1 MGIPGLS
8 NQNSGQQRLGIT
20 EPISLAGPTDDD
32 AIKTLELEKYLQGV
46 GLYESQEE
54 AVVREEVL
62 GRLDQIVKIWVKNI
76 SRAKG
81 FNEQLVHE
89 ANAKIFTSGSYRLG
103 VHGPGADIDT
113 LCVGPRHASR
123 DEDFFGGLQKML
135 SEMQEVTELHPVPDA
150 HVPVMKFKFNG
161 VSVDLL
167 YARLALWVI
176 PEDLDISQE
185 SILQSVDEQTV
196 LSLNGCRVT
205 DQVLRLV
212 PNIQTFRT
220 TLRCMRFWAKRR
232 GVYSNVAGFLGGINL
247 ALLVARICQL
257 YPNALPDML
266 VSRFFRVYTQ
276 WRWPNPVMLCAIE
289 EGSLGLPVWDPRR
302 NPKDRYHLMPI
313 ITPVYPCMNSTY
325 NVTSSTLRV
334 MSDEFRRG
342 SEICEAMEAS
352 KADWDTLFEPYPF
365 FESYKNYLQ
374 IDITAENA
382 DDLRQWKGWVGSRLR
397 QLTLK
402 IERHTYGMLQCHPH
416 PGEFSDNSR
425 PFHHCYFMGLQRKQ
439 GVPVNEGEQFDIR
452 LTVEEFKHSV
462 NVYTLWKPGM
472 DIHVSHVKR
481 SNIPNYIFPGGV
493 RPTFPS
499 KVTAENKQS
508 SKSRAS
514 GHGQTEKPQGGKAVA
529 VGADDVRKRKRSED
543 NMDNNPRN
551 SRSPVSL
558 PPPSREVHEDISPI
572 SASSSCS
579 MKFDE
584 SEVNSI
590 GGQKS
595 EKLCL
600 KSPGEIPSGDSGT
613 NGSVTSNQQV
623 NPVFAAADTSNSKEE
638 EKLAI
643 EKIMSGLY
651 DAHQAFQEEPKE
663 LEDNTQYKNQDKD
676 SGANMKNNMESLDS
690 KPAVPEEPV
699 ISKEIT
705 CSTHLCSNESLEE
718 LEISD
723 FPKLLAI
730 VCAVLKLLKT
740 QSNLHRSCNFLD
752 LFSSPP
758 PVVHVHAQ
766 CLVVP
771 PAELTAPLLS
781 GPPAP
786 VPMKKPLIRLNFTS
800 LGKAADKSV

>member
-8 NQNSGQQRLGIT
+8 NHNNGQQRLGIT
-20 EPISLAGPTDDD
+20 EPISLAGPTEEDV
-32 AIKTLELEKYLQGV
+32 IKTRDLEKYLQAA
-46 GLYESQEE
+46 GLYESQQE
-54 AVVREEVL
+54 AVGREEVL

-81 FNEQLVHE
+81 FNEQLVQE
-89 ANAKIFTSGSYRLG
+89 ANAKIFTFGSYRLG

-113 LCVGPRHASR
+113 LCVGPRHATR
-123 DEDFFGGLQKML
+123 EEDFFGELWKML
-135 SEMQEVTELHPVPDA
+135 SEMPEVTELHPVPDA
-150 HVPVMKFKFNG
+150 HVPVMGFKFNG

-185 SILQSVDEQTV
+185 SILQNADEQTV

-205 DQVLRLV
+205 DQILRLV

-232 GVYSNVAGFLGGINL
+232 GVYSNVAGFLGGVNL

-257 YPNALPDML
+257 YPNALPNML

-289 EGSLGLPVWDPRR
+289 EGSLGLSVWDPRR

-313 ITPVYPCMNSTY
+313 ITPAYPCMNSTY

-334 MSDEFRRG
+334 MSEEFRRG
-342 SEICEAMEAS
+342 SEICEAMDAS

-365 FESYKNYLQ
+365 FDAYKNYLQ

-382 DDLRQWKGWVGSRLR
+382 DDLRQWKGWVESRLR
-397 QLTLK
+397 QLMLK

-416 PGEFSDNSR
+416 PGEFSDKSR
-425 PFHHCYFMGLQRKQ
+425 PFHYCYFMGLQRKQ

-452 LTVEEFKHSV
+452 VTVEEFKHSV
-462 NVYTLWKPGM
+462 NAYTLWKPGM

-481 SNIPNYIFPGGV
+481 RNVPTYLFPGGV
-493 RPTFPS
+493 RPSNPS
-499 KVTAENKQS
+499 KVTSENKS
-508 SKSRAS
+508 SKSRVS
-514 GHGQTEKPQGGKAVA
+514 GHGQAEKSQGGKAV
-529 VGADDVRKRKRSED
+529 VFETDDVKKRKRSD
-543 NMDNNPRN
+543 DDMDSN
-551 SRSPVSL
+551 SKNSKSLVSL
-558 PPPSREVHEDISPI
+558 PPPNREVHEDKNPI

-584 SEVNSI
+584 PEVNSM

-595 EKLCL
+595 EKPCL
-600 KSPGEIPSGDSGT
+600 KPPGEIPSGDSET
-613 NGSVTSNQQV
+613 NGSVTGNQQM
-623 NPVFAAADTSNSKEE
+623 NPIVAATDTSNSKEE

-643 EKIMSGLY
+643 EKIMSGPY
-651 DAHQAFQEEPKE
+651 EAHQTFAEEPDE
-663 LEDNTQYKNQDKD
+663 LEDDLLYRNQVKD
-676 SGANMKNNMESLDS
+676 YGGNMKSSNLDSSNS
-690 KPAVPEEPV
+690 KPAAVEEPV
-699 ISKEIT
+699 ISQET
-705 CSTHLCSNESLEE
+705 TRSTHLCSNEDLEE
-718 LEISD
+718 LE
-723 FPKLLAI
+723 
-730 VCAVLKLLKT
+730 
-740 QSNLHRSCNFLD
+740 
-752 LFSSPP
+752 
-758 PVVHVHAQ
+758 
-766 CLVVP
+766 

-781 GPPAP
+781 GTPAP
-786 VPMKKPLIRLNFTS
+786 VPLKKPLIRLNFTS
-800 LGKAADKSV
+800 LGKAADKGS

>member
-1 MGIPGLS
+1 MGIPGLN
-8 NQNSGQQRLGIT
+8 NQNNGQQRLGIT
-20 EPISLAGPTDDD
+20 EPISLAGPTEEDV
-32 AIKTLELEKYLQGV
+32 IKTRELEKYLQGV
-46 GLYESQEE
+46 GLYESQQE
-54 AVVREEVL
+54 AVGREEVL

-81 FNEQLVHE
+81 FNEQLVQE
-89 ANAKIFTSGSYRLG
+89 ANAKIFTFGSYRLG

-113 LCVGPRHASR
+113 LCVGPRHATR
-123 DEDFFGGLQKML
+123 DEDFFGELHKML

-185 SILQSVDEQTV
+185 SILQNADEQTV

-257 YPNALPDML
+257 YPNALPNML

-313 ITPVYPCMNSTY
+313 ITPAYPCMNSTY

-334 MSDEFRRG
+334 MSEEFRRG
-342 SEICEAMEAS
+342 SEICEAMDAS

-365 FESYKNYLQ
+365 FEVYKNYLQ
-374 IDITAENA
+374 IDITAENE
-382 DDLRQWKGWVGSRLR
+382 DDLRQWKGWVESRLR

-416 PGEFSDNSR
+416 PGEFSDKTR
-425 PFHHCYFMGLQRKQ
+425 AFHHCYFMGLQRKQ

-462 NVYTLWKPGM
+462 NAYTLWKPGM

-481 SNIPNYIFPGGV
+481 RSIPNFIFPGGV
-493 RPTFPS
+493 RPSYTS
-499 KVTAENKQS
+499 KGNSENKQS
-508 SKSRAS
+508 SKLRVS

-529 VGADDVRKRKRSED
+529 MEVDDVRKRKRSED
-543 NMDNNPRN
+543 NMDTN
-551 SRSPVSL
+551 SKNSKSLVSL
-558 PPPSREVHEDISPI
+558 PTPSREFHDDRIPI

-584 SEVNSI
+584 SEVNSM

-595 EKLCL
+595 EKPCL
-600 KSPGEIPSGDSGT
+600 KSLGEVPSGDCET
-613 NGSVTSNQQV
+613 NGSVTGNQQV
-623 NPVFAAADTSNSKEE
+623 NPIVATTDISNSKEE

-643 EKIMSGLY
+643 EKIMSGPY
-651 DAHQAFQEEPKE
+651 EAHQTFTEEPDE
-663 LEDNTQYKNQDKD
+663 LEDDIVYKNQVKD
-676 SGANMKNNMESLDS
+676 YGGSMNISNLESSNS
-690 KPAVPEEPV
+690 KSAVAEEPV
-699 ISKEIT
+699 ISKET
-705 CSTHLCSNESLEE
+705 NLSTHLCSNDGLEE
-718 LEISD
+718 LE
-723 FPKLLAI
+723 
-730 VCAVLKLLKT
+730 
-740 QSNLHRSCNFLD
+740 
-752 LFSSPP
+752 
-758 PVVHVHAQ
+758 
-766 CLVVP
+766 

-781 GPPAP
+781 GTPAP
-786 VPMKKPLIRLNFTS
+786 APMRKPLIRLNFTS
-800 LGKAADKSV
+800 LGKAADKSS